1 VIIKALKLLAK
12 IVGGVLLVLIVS
24 GLSYRWYV
32 QRQITDERAIRSS
45 GGVDILESVRIG
57 GIDQWIHIR
66 GENANNPVLLF
77 IHGGPGIGFIALA
90 GTFQRPWEKYF
101 TVVQWDQRGAGK
113 TYARNDRELQRRT
126 MSVARMQQ
134 DALEVANYLRTRF
147 TRDTIIVV
155 GASWGTV
162 LGLWLAHEH
171 PDVVAAYVGV
181 GQFVDAKQNEQM
193 AYDDALAMARA
204 QHRADA
210 IGALEG
216 LRPFPSPTLDLRKGS
231 IAQTWEARLLGPPAD
246 RPQFIDVPR
255 LLSTLLTAPEYSLG
269 DVYGFTRAQIFSL
282 ETLIP
287 EVRNMDLTT
296 LGTDFRVPVLFFQ
309 GRHDPYVRPALVEK
323 YAATITAPARELVWF
338 ENAGHFPFFED
349 PQMFTDELVK
359 RLLPRRVLGGRGF
372 GLPRRRED
380 L

>member
-1 VIIKALKLLAK
+1 MIIKALKLLAT
-12 IVGGVLLVLIVS
+12 ILVGVLLVIIVS
-24 GLSYRWYV
+24 GLSYRWYA
-32 QRQITDERAIRSS
+32 QRQIAEERAIRSHEGIDS
-45 GGVDILESVRIG
+45 LESVRIG

-90 GTFQRPWEKYF
+90 RTFQRPWEKHF

-126 MSVARMQQ
+126 MTVSRMQQ
-134 DALEVANYLRTRF
+134 DALEVVNYLRARF
-147 TRDTIIVV
+147 KRDKFIVV
-155 GASWGTV
+155 GASWGSV

-171 PDVVAAYVGV
+171 PDVIAAYVGV
-181 GQFVDAKQNEQM
+181 GQFVNAKQNEQM
-193 AYDDALAMARA
+193 AYDDALAMART
-204 QHRADA
+204 QHRVDA
-210 IGALEG
+210 ISDLES
-216 LRPFPSPTLDLRKGS
+216 LRPYPSPTVDLRKGS
-231 IAQTWEARLLGPPAD
+231 IAQLWEARLLGPPAD
-246 RPQFIDVPR
+246 RPQFIDVRR

-287 EVRNMDLTT
+287 EVRNLDVTA
-296 LGTDFRVPVLFFQ
+296 LGTDFRVPVIFFQ

-323 YAATITAPARELVWF
+323 YADAITAPARELVWF

-349 PQMFTDELVK
+349 QQLFTDRLVDHV
-359 RLLPRRVLGGRGF
+359 LPLIEADRKAASVFPGA
-372 GLPRRRED
+372 E
-380 L
+380 

>member
-1 VIIKALKLLAK
+1 VIISTLKLLAK
-12 IVGGVLLVLIVS
+12 ILVGTLLIVIVS

-32 QRQITDERAIRSS
+32 RHQIADERAIRSS
-45 GGVDILESVRIG
+45 GGIDSLESVRIG

-77 IHGGPGIGFIALA
+77 IHGGPGVAFIALS
-90 GTFQRPWEKYF
+90 GTIQRPWEKHF
-101 TVVQWDQRGAGK
+101 IVAQWDQRGAGK

-126 MSVARMQQ
+126 MTVSRMQQ
-134 DALEVANYLRTRF
+134 DALEVVNHLRTRF
-147 TRDTIIVV
+147 KRDKILVV
-155 GASWGTV
+155 GHSWGTV

-181 GQFVDAKQNEQM
+181 GQLFNAKQNEQM
-193 AYDDALAMARA
+193 AYDDALARART
-204 QHRADA
+204 QHRTDA
-210 IGALEG
+210 IKELEG
-216 LRPFPSPTLDLRKGS
+216 LSPYPSPTLDLRKGS

-287 EVRNMDLTT
+287 EVRNLDLTT
-296 LGTDFRVPVLFFQ
+296 LGTDFQVPVLFFQ
-309 GRHDPYVRPALVEK
+309 GRHDPYVRSALVEK
-323 YAATITAPARELVWF
+323 YVDAITAPTRELVWF
-338 ENAGHFPFFED
+338 EDAGHFPFYED
-349 PQMFTDELVK
+349 PQRFTDRLVH
-359 RLLPRRVLGGRGF
+359 RVLP
-372 GLPRRRED
+372 LVEKSPQSMK
-380 L
+380 

>member
-1 VIIKALKLLAK
+1 VIVKTLILLAK
-12 IVGGVLLVLIVS
+12 IVVGGLLLLIVS

-32 QRQITDERAIRSS
+32 QHRIADERAIRSHQGIDS
-45 GGVDILESVRIG
+45 LESVRIG

-90 GTFQRPWEKYF
+90 RTFQRPWERHF

-126 MSVARMQQ
+126 MTVARMQQ
-134 DALEVANYLRTRF
+134 DALDVVNYLRTRF
-147 TRDTIIVV
+147 KRDKIIVV

-162 LGLWLAHEH
+162 PGLWLAHEH
-171 PDVVAAYVGV
+171 PDVIAAYVGV
-181 GQFVDAKQNEQM
+181 GQFVNAKQNEQM
-193 AYDDALAMARA
+193 AYDDALAMART
-204 QHRADA
+204 QHRTDA
-210 IGALEG
+210 INELER
-216 LRPFPSPTLDLRKGS
+216 LRPYPSPTLDLRKGS

-287 EVRNMDLTT
+287 EVRHLDLTA
-296 LGTDFRVPVLFFQ
+296 LGTDFRIPLLFFQ

-323 YAATITAPARELVWF
+323 YAGAITAPEHDVVWF

-349 PQMFTDELVK
+349 QQQFTDDLVK
-359 RLLPRRVLGGRGF
+359 RVLPLVRS
-372 GLPRRRED
+372 
-380 L
+380 